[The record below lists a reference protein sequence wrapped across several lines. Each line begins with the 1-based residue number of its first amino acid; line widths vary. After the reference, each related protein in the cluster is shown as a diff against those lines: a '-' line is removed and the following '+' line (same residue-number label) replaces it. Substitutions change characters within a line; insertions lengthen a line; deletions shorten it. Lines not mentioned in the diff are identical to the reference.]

1 MQEPENKYLKTA
13 WKNAANRLRKAGVKT
28 PLLDSRLLLQNV
40 LGISYEQLLVSA
52 TRELTG
58 EEEQAFEAYVMRRLK
73 REPVAKILGEKEFW
87 GMKFKTTSATLDP
100 RPDTETLIESV
111 LRNYKEKD
119 RPFKILD
126 LGTGTGC
133 ILISLLK
140 EYPNATGL
148 GVDRSL
154 EALQIARENAE
165 KNNVA
170 ERLDFVQSDWFSNV
184 TDKYDIIVSNPPYI
198 KNDSIKHLSE
208 EVALYEPKLALEGGN
223 EGLDAY
229 KRIVSGID
237 NFLNPHAKGFFE
249 IGKWQEEPVAEI
261 IHKQGLQVA
270 EVWEDLA
277 GVPRVVVFHKP
288 FLKVV
293 K

>member
-1 MQEPENKYLKTA
+1 MPEPENKYLKTA

-40 LGISYEQLLVSA
+40 LGITYEQLLVSA
-52 TRELTG
+52 TRELSD
-58 EEEQAFEAYVMRRLK
+58 EESQGFESYIMRRLK
-73 REPVAKILGEKEFW
+73 REPVAKILEEKEFW
-87 GMKFKTTSATLDP
+87 GLKFKTTQATLDP

-111 LRNYKEKD
+111 LRNFKDKE

-133 ILISLLK
+133 IIISLLK

-148 GVDRSL
+148 GVDKSL
-154 EALQIARENAE
+154 DALQVARENSE
-165 KNNVA
+165 KNNTA
-170 ERLDFVQSDWFSNV
+170 NRLDFVQSDWFSNV

-198 KNDSIKHLSE
+198 KNDSIQHLSE
-208 EVALYEPKLALEGGN
+208 EVALFEPKLALEGGN

-229 KRIVSGID
+229 KNIAEKIEG
-237 NFLNPHAKGFFE
+237 FLNPHAKAFFE
-249 IGKWQEEPVAEI
+249 LGKWQEEPVAEI
-261 IHKQGLQVA
+261 INKKGFQVA

-277 GVPRVVVFHKP
+277 GVPRVMVFHKP